1 MDIKTDKV
9 KSILGIKPFES
20 QHGGTIFY
28 HKLEMESGLIGEIG
42 KKKENAFRVGDSLTF
57 TVEETSFGMKFKE
70 VKEFGGGGSFGGSGG
85 SRNTQGSA
93 RSFALSY
100 AKDVSDALIQA
111 GYYGSYSEEINQLI
125 TQDTL
130 IRADAFLEW
139 LEKGSAP
146 QQTST
151 DTVSPEPE
159 QTFTGNGDWAN
170 ENDAP
175 AKQEKPNYPPKPKP
189 AMGGVAQGGKAVSP
203 AQLGLLK
210 KLTLERDLDVNHL
223 IMAEWDDVESANDLS
238 SGAASFLI
246 ETMLKGDQ

>member
-1 MDIKTDKV
+1 METKTAEVAEVLDIRAWD
-9 KSILGIKPFES
+9 GP
-20 QHGGTIFY
+20 HGQIFY
-28 HKLEMESGLIGEIG
+28 HRLKLSNGEVGEVG
-42 KKKENAFRVGDSLTF
+42 KKKENAFSIGDSFVYTS
-57 TVEETSFGMKFKE
+57 EETSFGKKFKE
-70 VKEFGGGGSFGGSGG
+70 VKEFGGGGNFGGGG
-85 SRNTQGSA
+85 GGRNAQGSA

-100 AKDVSDALIQA
+100 AKDVEVAILA
-111 GYYGSYSEEINQLI
+111 GVENVLREIPLDDINARVI
-125 TQDTL
+125 T
-130 IRADAFLEW
+130 RADVFLEW
-139 LEKGSAP
+139 LEKGSVP

-151 DTVSPEPE
+151 DTVSVEPE
-159 QTFTGNGDWAN
+159 QAFTGNGDWAN
-170 ENDAP
+170 EEP
-175 AKQEKPNYPPKPKP
+175 KQEKPNYPPKPKP

>member
-9 KSILGIKPFES
+9 KSILGVKPFES
-20 QHGGTIFY
+20 QHGTIYY
-28 HKLEMESGLIGEIG
+28 HQLEMESGLIGEIG

-57 TVEETSFGMKFKE
+57 TVEETSFGKKLKE
-70 VKEFGGGGSFGGSGG
+70 VKEFGGGGFGGGKQG
-85 SRNTQGSA
+85 SAGSA

-100 AKDVSDALIQA
+100 SKDVEIALIA
-111 GYYGSYSEEINQLI
+111 ASLRALSDEGVMVIDYPI
-125 TQDTL
+125 TTQNILT
-130 IRADAFLEW
+130 RADAFLEW
-139 LEKGSAP
+139 LEKGSVP

-151 DTVSPEPE
+151 DTVSPE
-159 QTFTGNGDWAN
+159 QAFTGSGDWAN
-170 ENDAP
+170 EEP
-175 AKQEKPNYPPKPKP
+175 KQEKPNYPPKPKP

-246 ETMLKGDQ
+246 ETMLKGDD

>member
-9 KSILGIKPFES
+9 QSILGVKPFES
-20 QHGGTIFY
+20 QHGTIWY
-28 HKLEMESGLIGEIG
+28 HSLEMESGLVGEIG

-57 TVEETSFGMKFKE
+57 TVEETSFGKKFKE
-70 VKEFGGGGSFGGSGG
+70 VKEFGGGGFAGGGKQG
-85 SRNTQGSA
+85 SAGSA

-100 AKDVSDALIQA
+100 SKDVEVALINA
-111 GYYGSYSEEINQLI
+111 GLSPTGVVADGELNQNIL
-125 TQDTL
+125 D
-130 IRADAFLEW
+130 RADAFLEW

-151 DTVSPEPE
+151 DTVSAEPE
-159 QTFTGNGDWAN
+159 QQAFTGSGDWA
-170 ENDAP
+170 EP
-175 AKQEKPNYPPKPKP
+175 KQEKPNYPPKPKP
-189 AMGGVAQGGKAVSP
+189 AMGGVANGGKAVSP

-238 SGAASFLI
+238 SAAASFLI
-246 ETMLKGDQ
+246 EQMLKGDS